1 MNGAEHAKQAVSFR
15 CEGVAVVLL
24 KKSHDQYRVLML
36 KRAGRMLHNEWCY
49 VGGGIEKGEKA
60 WEAALREVHE
70 ETGITKVRLYSANQ
84 FEQFYS
90 PKEDYIYTA
99 PVFVGYVDES
109 QPVRL
114 NHEHTEYQWMTFDE
128 AKDNAALPG
137 IDDILHFVEK
147 HFARKAPSKWLRIHV
162 DNV

>member
-1 MNGAEHAKQAVSFR
+1 MKAWQKSF
-15 CEGVAVVLL
+15 
-24 KKSHDQYRVLML
+24 DQYRVLML

-70 ETGITKVRLYSANQ
+70 ETGITEVRLYSANQ
-84 FEQFYS
+84 FEQYYS
-90 PKEDYIYTA
+90 PTEDYIYTA
-99 PVFVGYVDES
+99 PVFVGYVEES

-147 HFARKAPSKWLRIHV
+147 HFARKAPSEWLRINREK
-162 DNV
+162 D

>member
-1 MNGAEHAKQAVSFR
+1 MDGAEHVKQAVPIR

-24 KKSHDQYRVLML
+24 KKSLDQYRVLML

-70 ETGITKVRLYSANQ
+70 ETGITEVRLYSANQ
-84 FEQFYS
+84 FEQYYS
-90 PKEDYIYTA
+90 PMGEYIYTA

-109 QPVRL
+109 QVVRL
-114 NHEHTEYQWMTFDE
+114 NHEHIEYQWMTFDE
-128 AKDNAALPG
+128 ARENAALPG
-137 IDDILHFVEK
+137 IDNILDFVEK
-147 HFARKAPSKWLRIHV
+147 HFARKAPSEWLRI
-162 DNV
+162 NEENN

>member
-1 MNGAEHAKQAVSFR
+1 MNGAEHAKQAVPFR

-84 FEQFYS
+84 FEQYYS
-90 PKEDYIYTA
+90 PKEEYIYTA

-109 QPVRL
+109 QPVQL
-114 NHEHTEYQWMTFDE
+114 NHEHTE
-128 AKDNAALPG
+128 
-137 IDDILHFVEK
+137 
-147 HFARKAPSKWLRIHV
+147 
-162 DNV
+162 

>member
-1 MNGAEHAKQAVSFR
+1 MNGEEHTKQAVLFR

-24 KKSHDQYRVLML
+24 KKSQDQYRVLML

-49 VGGGIEKGEKA
+49 VGGGIEQGEKA

-90 PKEDYIYTA
+90 PKDEYIYTA

-128 AKDNAALPG
+128 AKENAALPG
-137 IDDILHFVEK
+137 IDDILDFVEK
-147 HFARKAPSKWLRIHV
+147 HFARKAPSKWLRIHGEN
-162 DNV
+162 D

>member
-1 MNGAEHAKQAVSFR
+1 
-15 CEGVAVVLL
+15 
-24 KKSHDQYRVLML
+24 ML

-70 ETGITKVRLYSANQ
+70 ETGITEVRLYSANQ
-84 FEQFYS
+84 FEQYYS
-90 PKEDYIYTA
+90 PTEDYIYTA
-99 PVFVGYVDES
+99 PVFVGYVEES

-147 HFARKAPSKWLRIHV
+147 HFARKAPSEWLRINREK
-162 DNV
+162 D

>member
-1 MNGAEHAKQAVSFR
+1 MNGAEHVKQAVPIR
-15 CEGVAVVLL
+15 CKGVAVVLL
-24 KKSHDQYRVLML
+24 KKSLDQYRVLML

-70 ETGITKVRLYSANQ
+70 ETGITEVRLYSANQ
-84 FEQFYS
+84 FEQYYS
-90 PKEDYIYTA
+90 PMEDYIYTA

-128 AKDNAALPG
+128 AKENAALPG
-137 IDDILHFVEK
+137 IDNILDFVEK
-147 HFARKAPSKWLRIHV
+147 HFARKAPSEWLRI
-162 DNV
+162 NEENN

>member
-1 MNGAEHAKQAVSFR
+1 MNGAEHAKQAVPFR
-15 CEGVAVVLL
+15 GEGVAVILL
-24 KKSHDQYRVLML
+24 KKSFDQYRVLML

-70 ETGITKVRLYSANQ
+70 ETGITKVQLYSANQ
-84 FEQFYS
+84 FEQYYS
-90 PKEDYIYTA
+90 PMEEYIYIA
-99 PVFVGYVDES
+99 PVFVGYVDED

-128 AKDNAALPG
+128 AKENVALPG
-137 IDDILHFVEK
+137 IDNILDFVEK
-147 HFARKAPSKWLRIHV
+147 HFARKAPSEWLRIHGE
-162 DNV
+162 NN

>member
-1 MNGAEHAKQAVSFR
+1 MNGAEHVKQAVPIR

-24 KKSHDQYRVLML
+24 KKSLDQYRRVLML

-70 ETGITKVRLYSANQ
+70 ETGITEVRLYSANQ
-84 FEQFYS
+84 FEQYYS
-90 PKEDYIYTA
+90 PMGEYIYTA
-99 PVFVGYVDES
+99 PVFVGYVDER

-128 AKDNAALPG
+128 AKENAALPR
-137 IDDILHFVEK
+137 IDDILDFVEK
-147 HFARKAPSKWLRIHV
+147 HFVRKAPSEWLRI
-162 DNV
+162 NG

>member
-1 MNGAEHAKQAVSFR
+1 MNGAEHAKQAVPIR

-24 KKSHDQYRVLML
+24 KKSLDQYRVLML

-60 WEAALREVHE
+60 WEAALREVYE

-84 FEQFYS
+84 FEQYYS
-90 PKEDYIYTA
+90 PKEEYIYTA

-147 HFARKAPSKWLRIHV
+147 HFARKAPSKWLRIHEEN
-162 DNV
+162 D

>member
-1 MNGAEHAKQAVSFR
+1 MKQAVPIR
-15 CEGVAVVLL
+15 CKGVAVVLL
-24 KKSHDQYRVLML
+24 KKSLDQYRVLML

-70 ETGITKVRLYSANQ
+70 ETGITEVRLYSANQ
-84 FEQFYS
+84 FEQYYS
-90 PKEDYIYTA
+90 PMEDYIYTA

-128 AKDNAALPG
+128 AKENAALPG
-137 IDDILHFVEK
+137 IDNILDFVEK
-147 HFARKAPSKWLRIHV
+147 HFARKAPSEWLRI
-162 DNV
+162 NEENN